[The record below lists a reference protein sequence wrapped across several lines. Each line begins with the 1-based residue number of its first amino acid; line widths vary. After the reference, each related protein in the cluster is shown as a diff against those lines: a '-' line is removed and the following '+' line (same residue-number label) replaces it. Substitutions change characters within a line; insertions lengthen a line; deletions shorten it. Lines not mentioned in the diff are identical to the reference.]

1 MLTADQTTFLR
12 SSCQLARSSEGSR
25 ELLGSEA
32 VCAEMNLA
40 LQHSSQAWN
49 SSSLGSHSCPRT
61 SCSGIRALPYDFL
74 AWYMSDPAVTQLDP
88 APLRMGFHEQNWTPP
103 DILVRY
109 VALFSEDSDNPSL
122 AHHVSLADPLLP
134 IDPVPEVRPSLTVLA
149 TPDYVCKRASVAEM
163 RLQACS
169 VPSPSILPGV
179 ERALLSYPAKPA
191 KLIQHREAHPGHRG
205 GNSPA
210 PRTPYALRIC
220 QYTRSLWGQRA
231 WRAP

>member
-1 MLTADQTTFLR
+1 M
-12 SSCQLARSSEGSR
+12 

-32 VCAEMNLA
+32 VRAEMNLA
-40 LQHSSQAWN
+40 LQHSPQAWVSLWN
-49 SSSLGSHSCPRT
+49 SSSLSSHSCPRT

-74 AWYMSDPAVTQLDP
+74 AWYVVRARKPSLTQRLCTWDFTSKTGLHQIFWS
-88 APLRMGFHEQNWTPP
+88 AT
-103 DILVRY
+103 Y

-179 ERALLSYPAKPA
+179 ERALLSHPANPA